1 MNGARA
7 RDDKR
12 RTHRRAV
19 DVSTRSERR
28 SRNVPVV
35 ARVTRFHFVT
45 TPHTAAGVTLSSP
58 APEESAPETFRRAVF
73 TVEIPPPAD
82 IC

>member
-1 MNGARA
+1 
-7 RDDKR
+7 
-12 RTHRRAV
+12 
-19 DVSTRSERR
+19 
-28 SRNVPVV
+28 VPVV

-73 TVEIPPPAD
+73 TVEIPPPGRYLLVKLRPTETFTSKFQQ
-82 IC
+82 C